1 MKKQYIIAENYRQYT
16 DYINHKLNKWEYIY
30 VYDKIVLFG
39 THFSIVY
46 LMGTYQLRPDWYKLK
61 EILKI
66 NESIIIYE

>member
-39 THFSIVY
+39 TNFSTIY
-46 LMGTYQLRPDWYKLK
+46 LIGTYYLRKDWYILK
-61 EILKI
+61 EILEI
-66 NESIIIYE
+66 NQSKIIYE